1 MRIFLILLFFYLVI
15 SSYLDLI
22 LYIIEEYFDLMDQKY
37 FMYLIIIISIAI
49 LAFLLIATT
58 HIVSFT

>member
-1 MRIFLILLFFYLVI
+1 MRIFLILLFFYLII